1 MEPRIAPSEP
11 SPRSD
16 DYRVR
21 PAAEARSWAPP
32 EGRSW
37 EGERRIYT
45 HNPARFGQKTEAPS
59 EVELDVEPALRPP
72 PQWMLVLA
80 GAAIAALIGGLVGGV
95 MHI

>member
-1 MEPRIAPSEP
+1 MEPRILPPDQPS
-11 SPRSD
+11 RSD

-21 PAAEARSWAPP
+21 PAAEPRSWAPH
-32 EGRSW
+32 EDRSW
-37 EGERRIYT
+37 ESERRVYT
-45 HNPARFGQKTEAPS
+45 HNPARFGQKAEVPP
-59 EVELDVEPALRPP
+59 EVEIDVEPALRPP